1 MRTGE
6 LRAVLRGRDFRR
18 LYATRLISQLSDG
31 VFQVAL
37 AGFVFFS
44 PEQQT
49 SPGRAA
55 TAFAV
60 LLLPYSVVGPFAG
73 VFIDRWS
80 RRQILLCAPLA
91 RAVLVCALAA
101 LLWTTGPAF
110 YLAALLVL
118 GINRFFLAALSAA
131 LPHVVTRPQLILAN
145 SLSVTSGTII
155 AFAGGGVAYLLRVVF
170 GAGRS
175 GTALILVCTA
185 LGYVLAAATAR
196 TLGRDQLGPQRD
208 RSDHDLPDHVPDHVP
223 DRMPDRMPDHD
234 VPPLRRALGE
244 VLHGL
249 ADGARHIR
257 HRRPA
262 ALALAA
268 ISLHRFLYGIVLI
281 MAGLLYRNHFTT
293 DPDEGLS
300 EFVLFLG
307 LSGAGFFAGAV
318 ITPVVVRHIGKQTWI
333 VALLGLAAVGV
344 VATCAPFREAP
355 LAIGGFL
362 LGLVSQGVKLSV
374 DVILQESVLDA
385 YRGRVF
391 SVYDMLFNGTFVA
404 AAAVAAIT
412 LPGDGRSYAVVAAL
426 CAGWALTAV
435 GYRLATRSLP
445 AVRAAAGDRA
455 M

>member
-49 SPGRAA
+49 SPARAA

-80 RRQILLCAPLA
+80 RRQILLCSPLV
-91 RAVLVCALAA
+91 RAVLVCVIAA

-118 GINRFFLAALSAA
+118 GVNRFFLAALSAA
-131 LPHVVTRPQLILAN
+131 LPHVVTRPQLVLAN

-155 AFAGGGVAYLLRVVF
+155 AFAGAGVAYLLRLVF
-170 GAGRS
+170 GADRG
-175 GTALILVCTA
+175 GTALILVCSA
-185 LGYVLAAATAR
+185 LGYVLAAGAAR
-196 TLGRDQLGPQRD
+196 TLGRDQLGPDRGPERD
-208 RSDHDLPDHVPDHVP
+208 TGHAAGGAGHGPDL
-223 DRMPDRMPDHD
+223 
-234 VPPLRRALGE
+234 PPLRRALGD
-244 VLHGL
+244 VLRGL

-257 HRRPA
+257 RHRPA
-262 ALALAA
+262 ALALTV

-281 MAGLLYRNHFTT
+281 MAGLLYRNYFTT
-293 DPDEGLS
+293 DPDEGLRK
-300 EFVLFLG
+300 FVLFLG

-318 ITPVVVRHIGKQTWI
+318 ITPVVVRRVGKQAWI
-333 VALLGLAAVGV
+333 VALLGLAAVSV
-344 VATCAPFREAP
+344 VAACAPFREAP
-355 LAIGGFL
+355 LAIGAFL
-362 LGLVSQGVKLSV
+362 LGLASQGVKISV

-391 SVYDMLFNGTFVA
+391 SVYDMLFNGMFVA

-412 LPGDGRSYAVVAAL
+412 LPGTGRSYAVVAAL
-426 CAGWALTAV
+426 FAGWALTAV
-435 GYRLATRSLP
+435 GYRLATRSRP
-445 AVRAAAGDRA
+445 AVPATASDRA

>member
-44 PEQQT
+44 PERET
-49 SPGRAA
+49 SPARAA

-60 LLLPYSVVGPFAG
+60 LLLPYSIVGPFAG

-80 RRQILLCAPLA
+80 RRQILLYSPLL

-101 LLWTTGPAF
+101 LLWTTGPPF

-118 GINRFFLAALSAA
+118 GINRFFLSALSAA
-131 LPHVVTRPQLILAN
+131 LPHVVGRTQLILAN
-145 SLSVTSGTII
+145 SLAVTSGTII
-155 AFAGGGVAYLLRVVF
+155 AFAGAGVAYLLRQVF
-170 GAGRS
+170 GADRS
-175 GTALILVCTA
+175 GTALILACSA
-185 LGYVLAAATAR
+185 LGYVLAAGTAR
-196 TLGRDQLGPQRD
+196 TLGRDQLGPEHGTTRRQP
-208 RSDHDLPDHVPDHVP
+208 DL
-223 DRMPDRMPDHD
+223 
-234 VPPLRRALGE
+234 PPLRRALGD

-249 ADGARHIR
+249 ADGARHIWR
-257 HRRPA
+257 RRPA

-281 MAGLLYRNHFTT
+281 MAGLLYRNYLST

-300 EFVLFLG
+300 KFVVFLA

-318 ITPVVVRHIGKQTWI
+318 LTPVVVRRVGKQTWI
-333 VALLGLAAVGV
+333 VALLGLGAFTVP
-344 VATCAPFREAP
+344 ATCAPFQETP

-362 LGLVSQGVKLSV
+362 LGLVSQGIKISV
-374 DVILQESVLDA
+374 DVIIQESVLDA

-391 SVYDMLFNGTFVA
+391 SVYDMLFNGMFVA
-404 AAAVAAIT
+404 AAAVAAIS
-412 LPGDGRSYAVVAAL
+412 LPDTGRSYAMLAAL
-426 CAGWALTAV
+426 FAGWALTA
-435 GYRLATRSLP
+435 LAYWRASSRFAP
-445 AVRAAAGDRA
+445 AVPLAGDSA